1 MVVNK
6 MKANEIRKLSAAELD
21 SKLADLKKDLFMLR
35 MQHATNQLDNP
46 VKIREVKHDI
56 ARVKTMLR
64 QKELSGA
71 SDKQ

>member
-6 MKANEIRKLSAAELD
+6 MKANEIRKMSAAELEG
-21 SKLADLKKDLFMLR
+21 KLAELKKDLFMLR

-56 ARVKTMLR
+56 ARVKTVLA
-64 QKELSGA
+64 ELAA